1 MGNTIPSVVDKTALS
16 ILQPADAWAQQSRQ
30 SVARSH
36 ACGLLANGADD
47 DELRASIAAFKD
59 GELEGAVDGWQREN
73 APLNEL
79 PAAMLERV
87 VSDEIGGFVRLTGG
101 GWMPEH
107 RQEFID
113 QCCVEFALLPA
124 AIVIPAIRLARRKVF
139 DPKRFVSWVFEY
151 IQKDLDRLEAEG
163 KRLGALARIAGI

>member
-1 MGNTIPSVVDKTALS
+1 M
-16 ILQPADAWAQQSRQ
+16 
-30 SVARSH
+30 ARSH
-36 ACGLLANGADD
+36 ACALLANGAEEDEVRAAIATFKD
-47 DELRASIAAFKD
+47 DELRA
-59 GELEGAVDGWQREN
+59 AVDGWQREN

-79 PAAMLERV
+79 PADLLERV

-151 IQKDLDRLEAEG
+151 IQKDLDRLESEG
-163 KRLGALARIAGI
+163 KRLETLARIAGI